1 MANSDFKEGNLDL
14 ESAIQ
19 APEAISVPAS
29 LADVS
34 VCPAEELIDDE
45 ICLAIKEDE
54 VPDTLLKAILGGLAE
69 EENSLRTLRQKRG
82 KDGKDTSFIS
92 LKRGTLLKYMS
103 ETVLQKQALSGAT
116 GEFDLRGPKFREIFK
131 MFLTIISDTIDEVK
145 IPAEYREMFFH
156 SLQKNLEGWEE
167 RADRVIKA
175 MTPKIN
181 L

>member
-1 MANSDFKEGNLDL
+1 MGNSDFKEGNLDL

>member
-1 MANSDFKEGNLDL
+1 MPNSDFKEGNLDL

-19 APEAISVPAS
+19 APETVSVPAN
-29 LADVS
+29 LADVA

-54 VPDTLLKAILGGLAE
+54 IPETILKAVLGGLAE
-69 EENSLRTLRQKRG
+69 EENSLRTLRVKRG
-82 KDGKDTSFIS
+82 KDGKDTSYIS

-103 ETVLQKQALSGAT
+103 ETLLQRQALMGST

-156 SLQKNLEGWEE
+156 MLQKNLEGWEE